1 MQEDWGMHQSKLK
14 KCKETLSG
22 NPLRLI
28 EGVEPD
34 AMKVASP
41 VLNGE
46 REETEEGPRL
56 ALTQLLRS
64 GYFQRLTPSV
74 LAPR

>member
-1 MQEDWGMHQSKLK
+1 MCWECWLYQRTRKLFSEMQEDWGMHQSKLK

-22 NPLRLI
+22 KPLRLI

-41 VLNGE
+41 VPNGGLV
-46 REETEEGPRL
+46 ETYQHGN
-56 ALTQLLRS
+56 
-64 GYFQRLTPSV
+64 
-74 LAPR
+74 AP

>member
-1 MQEDWGMHQSKLK
+1 MQEDGGMHLSKLK

-41 VLNGE
+41 VPNGGLV
-46 REETEEGPRL
+46 ETYQHGN
-56 ALTQLLRS
+56 
-64 GYFQRLTPSV
+64 
-74 LAPR
+74 AP